1 MCLSLWISRGCSLP
15 RLLLAVPPG
24 SQGGAGIIQLDEK
37 HSVGWDTHSAHTPFA
52 FAGGSSPQHL
62 PSLCPCS
69 QITSIPSGLLSV
81 SQAADEMRGDV

>member
-37 HSVGWDTHSAHTPFA
+37 HSVGWDTHSAHTPSSLCR
-52 FAGGSSPQHL
+52 GGAAHSTFPASAPAHRSRPSPQG
-62 PSLCPCS
+62 C
-69 QITSIPSGLLSV
+69 
-81 SQAADEMRGDV
+81 